1 MSEQRNPGQAPGSGR
16 WLRVRRVLMWIGVG
30 LVGAVLLITAAYYLD
45 VATESKEFCGLLC
58 HPNRPEYVTHEAS
71 PHANVECGTCHVGP
85 GLTPKI
91 TAKIYGVGELVSLL
105 TNSYDRPI
113 QLPVERLRPARDI
126 CEQCHWPG
134 ISNPDRL
141 RLIETFAAD
150 EQNTG
155 SRTSLTMRLG
165 GGQTDGS
172 AGQGVHWHVANP
184 VQYVATDR
192 LNQQIAWVGLTVNG
206 QQVGYQQQ
214 GVQLTPEQL
223 AKLPR
228 RDMDCLDCHNRA
240 THVFVKPEQKLD
252 EALASGR
259 IDRSLPFVK
268 REGLKLLSASYPSQD
283 KGVAAMVGL
292 ADFYRSQYPSVLS
305 AKQQAIDQAVA
316 ALQDIYRQTVFP
328 EMNLTWQAYPNNL
341 GHADFPG
348 CFRCHDGQHLN
359 AQGEAIPA
367 NCTLCHSVPVAT
379 QVGQQSDLGLAV
391 GAPAAGVTKPDS
403 HLKATFLADHR
414 VLADESCVRC
424 HGPIQYGVDNSSFC
438 ANGLCHGQ
446 EWPNL
451 NLRAGFTHPIQLVGQ
466 HATTSC
472 NACHQG
478 VRKPSIKDCAS
489 CHKPPSTLHFGTE
502 CSKCHTPEGWAQS
515 ASRWV
520 TGAPAIPHP
529 VEAATDCLTCHGA
542 AGRKPVPASHEGIP
556 SASCTYCHKGQA
568 AAPLTGP
575 PIPHRVQ
582 GPDTCQTCHGQ
593 GPLEPTSAIHVGIP
607 AGSCLTCHTSV
618 PLVDVPT
625 IPHVIEGRDTCLT
638 CHDQGKLKPEPV
650 NHQGWPNE
658 ACLLCHKV
666 LPAATPV
673 AGPAIPHRIDGLATC
688 LSCHGQA
695 PLKPV
700 SVVHQGISTN
710 APSDTCLACHKSVPL
725 TDVLAVPHRTQ
736 GREDCLACHGQG
748 EEGRTPENHKGWPKE
763 SCLLCHR
770 GS

>member
-16 WLRVRRVLMWIGVG
+16 WLRARRVLVWIGVA
-30 LVGAVLLITAAYYLD
+30 LVGTVLVITAAYHLD

-58 HPNRPEYVTHEAS
+58 HPNRPEYVTHEVS

-91 TAKIYGVGELVSLL
+91 TAKIYGVGELVRFL

-113 QLPVERLRPARDI
+113 ALPVDRLRPARDI

-150 EQNTG
+150 EQNTE
-155 SRTSLTMRLG
+155 SRTSLTMRLAR
-165 GGQTDGS
+165 GQADGS
-172 AGQGVHWHVANP
+172 AGQGVHWHMANP

-192 LNQQIAWVGLTVNG
+192 LNQRIVWVGLTVGG
-206 QQVGYQQQ
+206 QQVSYQQQ

-240 THVFVKPEQKLD
+240 THVFAKPEQKLD
-252 EALASGR
+252 EALASGGIER
-259 IDRSLPFVK
+259 TLPFVK

-292 ADFYRSQYPSVLS
+292 ADFYRLQYPNVLS
-305 AKQQAIDQAVA
+305 ARQQAIDQAVA

-341 GHADFPG
+341 GHVDFPG
-348 CFRCHDGQHLN
+348 CFRCHDGQHVN
-359 AQGEAIPA
+359 AQGETIPA
-367 NCTLCHSVPVAT
+367 NCTLCHSVPVAI
-379 QVGQQSDLGLAV
+379 QAV
-391 GAPAAGVTKPDS
+391 A
-403 HLKATFLADHR
+403 
-414 VLADESCVRC
+414 
-424 HGPIQYGVDNSSFC
+424 
-438 ANGLCHGQ
+438 
-446 EWPNL
+446 
-451 NLRAGFTHPIQLVGQ
+451 
-466 HATTSC
+466 
-472 NACHQG
+472 
-478 VRKPSIKDCAS
+478 
-489 CHKPPSTLHFGTE
+489 
-502 CSKCHTPEGWAQS
+502 
-515 ASRWV
+515 
-520 TGAPAIPHP
+520 
-529 VEAATDCLTCHGA
+529 
-542 AGRKPVPASHEGIP
+542 P
-556 SASCTYCHKGQA
+556 SAA
-568 AAPLTGP
+568 P

-582 GPDTCQTCHGQ
+582 GPDTCQVCHGQ
-593 GPLEPTSAIHVGIP
+593 GPLKPTSAVHGGIP
-607 AGSCLTCHTSV
+607 AGSCLTCHKSV
-618 PLVDVPT
+618 PVANVPG

-658 ACLLCHKV
+658 SCLLCHQAQ
-666 LPAATPV
+666 PAATPV
-673 AGPAIPHRIDGLATC
+673 AASPAPAVSHLVAGLTTC
-688 LSCHGQA
+688 LTCHGQA

-700 SVVHQGISTN
+700 SAVHQGISAN

-725 TDVLAVPHRTQ
+725 TDVPAVPHRTQ
-736 GREDCLACHGQG
+736 GREDCLACHGQS
-748 EEGRTPENHKGWPKE
+748 EEENAPENHRGWPKE